1 MRGPS
6 HLHRGSPPSG
16 GVHPP
21 LRSWR
26 VPVGTRM
33 NCLVWV
39 HFRRF
44 NEAWVIASCD
54 FRSRFPPESRTCT
67 TFRSPASPRSPHES
81 NHMSK
86 KMIASALGVVSLLTG
101 FGAGQAVAPPP
112 AAKGTSLYS
121 FKTTA
126 LDGTAVDLASY
137 KGKVVLVVNVASRC
151 GYTPQYAEL
160 ETVWKEFKD
169 KGLVVIG
176 FPCNDFGGQEP
187 GSSTEIRDFCSKTYG
202 VTFPMMSKVQTKAG
216 EGQSEIYAFL
226 SAGTGKLPSWNFGK
240 YVVGKDG
247 KPVAFYGSGVKP
259 TGEELRKAIEQ
270 ALAVKPVS

>member
-1 MRGPS
+1 M
-6 HLHRGSPPSG
+6 
-16 GVHPP
+16 
-21 LRSWR
+21 
-26 VPVGTRM
+26 T
-33 NCLVWV
+33 
-39 HFRRF
+39 
-44 NEAWVIASCD
+44 
-54 FRSRFPPESRTCT
+54 
-67 TFRSPASPRSPHES
+67 
-81 NHMSK
+81 K

-101 FGAGQAVAPPP
+101 FGAGQAVAPPA

-121 FKTTA
+121 FKTTT
-126 LDGTAVDLASY
+126 LDGTAVDLDMY

-187 GSSTEIRDFCSKTYG
+187 GSASEIRDFCSKTYS